1 VETFVSGEDEADR
14 ASAAFERPAVSS
26 GSTESA
32 WRASQGSHNV
42 DEGAHERLCG
52 ALASLNDLSKDLNK
66 VFPHIADRSDPSLAD
81 ARAIVAA
88 LHHVAAAPPSS
99 RLALKNPAWVNEL
112 LEIETAVVQGRRLS
126 EVSADVATQ
135 FRDEAWTVD
144 TAPLVAILRKDG
156 RSPLRRLT
164 KRYRRAQAELRAL
177 CRSRPPNAVEDQIC
191 LLEKLHD
198 AQATRRAFLEQ
209 GAFLSAVLGPI
220 WNEFLTNWDEAKAL
234 VAWTRV
240 ALTLIGRERIVEM
253 AARSEDL
260 SAISKFAN
268 WLETLL
274 QRTDANF
281 SELVGDKRTGDLLAD
296 IAGHNT
302 VPISSLCQGV
312 RTAVADYD
320 QEE

>member
-1 VETFVSGEDEADR
+1 
-14 ASAAFERPAVSS
+14 
-26 GSTESA
+26 
-32 WRASQGSHNV
+32 
-42 DEGAHERLCG
+42 L
-52 ALASLNDLSKDLNK
+52 DLG
-66 VFPHIADRSDPSLAD
+66 HG
-81 ARAIVAA
+81 
-88 LHHVAAAPPSS
+88 
-99 RLALKNPAWVNEL
+99 
-112 LEIETAVVQGRRLS
+112 T
-126 EVSADVATQ
+126 
-135 FRDEAWTVD
+135 
-144 TAPLVAILRKDG
+144 LVAILRKDG

-164 KRYRRAQAELRAL
+164 KRYRWAQAELRAL
-177 CRSRPPNAVEDQIC
+177 CRSWPPNGVKDQIG

-234 VAWTRV
+234 VAWTRI
-240 ALTLIGRERIVEM
+240 ALTRIGRERIVEM

-274 QRTDANF
+274 QRTDASF
-281 SELVGDKRTGDLLAD
+281 SELVGDKQTGDLLAD
-296 IAGHNT
+296 IADHNT
-302 VPISSLCQGV
+302 VPISSLCQAV